1 MFNGLNP
8 IPARVDR
15 LVGLQELGELHG
27 GFAEEF
33 NLMEH
38 QTKKNN

>member
-27 GFAEEF
+27 FVCGRIQF
-33 NLMEH
+33 NGTPNKE
-38 QTKKNN
+38 K

>member
-15 LVGLQELGELHG
+15 LVGLQELGKLHV
-27 GFAEEF
+27 FVFERIQF
-33 NLMEH
+33 NGMPNKE
-38 QTKKNN
+38 K

>member
-15 LVGLQELGELHG
+15 LVGLQELGELHVFVCG
-27 GFAEEF
+27 RIQF
-33 NLMEH
+33 NGMPNKE
-38 QTKKNN
+38 K